1 MPVAAKAAARG
12 LRITERA
19 FALGLQR
26 RVVSVASILETQ
38 RRRQS
43 TCGVD
48 YLSSALQRRCEFI
61 PKRLTS
67 QNSRVAVSMSTIEKY
82 LADRDEPLVEYQL
95 CLNDEEVKMA
105 KIVNFKDIPLED
117 LVIGTSQVRLSDV
130 GKEIEELA
138 ESIAKVGLLEP
149 ILVAPLESGEKY
161 EIILG
166 QRRFLAHQRLG
177 EKTIKAGILDDRVE
191 EIQAKVLSVT
201 ENLVRRNLNRKDLI
215 DVCTYLYKHYASVKE
230 VSDET
235 GLPYEKVRECVKY
248 DRLIPELKV
257 AVDRGEADLKAALR
271 AQDALATEGDPDP
284 QDSVK
289 LAKEMSQMSGAQ
301 QENIRKKLRDDSEAS
316 VDELVERAKSGEK
329 VTQIIVTL
337 GQQIRNS
344 LGQFAKDEG
353 TNVGDAAAQLIE
365 SGLSRGGYD
374 TDRGIA

>member
-1 MPVAAKAAARG
+1 
-12 LRITERA
+12 
-19 FALGLQR
+19 
-26 RVVSVASILETQ
+26 
-38 RRRQS
+38 
-43 TCGVD
+43 
-48 YLSSALQRRCEFI
+48 
-61 PKRLTS
+61 
-67 QNSRVAVSMSTIEKY
+67 MSTIEKH
-82 LADRDEPLVEYQL
+82 LEDIDETRVEYQL
-95 CLNDEEVKMA
+95 CLNDKEVKMA
-105 KIVNFKDIPLED
+105 KIVEFKDIPLGD

-130 GKEIEELA
+130 GKEIDELA

-166 QRRFLAHQRLG
+166 QRRFLAHQRLD

-235 GLPYEKVRECVKY
+235 GLPYEKVREFVKY
-248 DRLIPELKV
+248 DRLIPGLKR
-257 AVDRGEADLKAALR
+257 AVDNGEADLKAALR
-271 AQDALATEGDPDP
+271 VQDALAIDGDPDP
-284 QDSVK
+284 QDAVK

-301 QENIRKKLRDDSEAS
+301 QENIRKKLIEDPVAS

-329 VTQIIVTL
+329 VTQISVTL

-344 LGQFAKDEG
+344 LGQFANDEG

-374 TDRGIA
+374 TDGGIA